1 MKTSIP
7 SVKGTR
13 DFYPEAMAIRQWLY
27 GELARVSRSFGY
39 QEYEGPY
46 LEPLALYAARSGE
59 ELVKE
64 QAFCF
69 ADRGG
74 EQITLRPELT
84 PSLARMVAA
93 RQRQLS
99 LPIRW
104 WSFGPFWRYERPQK
118 GRTREF
124 FQWNIDLLGVES
136 PEADAELAAVAATF
150 LRNVGL
156 LPSQVYLQ
164 VNNRRLLESELGRLG
179 IAPDLRGMVFRLI
192 DRREKMRTSEWEAYA
207 AEQGLGLGS
216 IRGIAQLLEDKDLW
230 TKSEELRAFFQA
242 LKVLGLEQ
250 YVEFDATVVRGLD
263 YYTGTVF
270 EARDRQGEFRAV
282 LGGGRYDNLVGDVGG
297 ERLPGV
303 GFAMGDVVIQLVLE
317 KYGCLP
323 SLRSAPAQ
331 VLVTTFGPQEIGTS
345 LDLGSRLRAGGVLA
359 EWYPTPDRLPKQLKY
374 ADQAGIRFV
383 VICGPDE
390 SAKGIVSLKDLA
402 KREQI
407 EVKLELACRG
417 GPPTPSG
424 IFSTVNPRRGSER
437 NRGAG
442 IALSG

>member
-1 MKTSIP
+1 MKTIISP
-7 SVKGTR
+7 VKGTR
-13 DFYPEAMAIRQWLY
+13 DFYPEAMALRQWLY

-39 QEYEGPY
+39 QEYEGPC
-46 LEPLALYAARSGE
+46 LESLALYEAKSGE

-74 EQITLRPELT
+74 DQIALRPELT

-93 RQRQLS
+93 RQGQLP

-124 FQWNIDLLGVES
+124 FQWNVDLVGVES

-164 VNNRRLLESELGRLG
+164 VNNRRLVETELARLG
-179 IAPDLRGMVFRLI
+179 VASEQRGMVFRLI
-192 DRREKMRTSEWEAYA
+192 DRRDKMRASEWDAYA
-207 AEQGLGLGS
+207 AEQGLSASS
-216 IRGIAQLLEDKDLW
+216 IRGIALLLEDKELW
-230 TKSEELRAFFQA
+230 KKSEELQSFFGAVKA
-242 LKVLGLEQ
+242 LGVEE
-250 YVEFDATVVRGLD
+250 YVEYDPTIVRGLD

-270 EARDRQGEFRAV
+270 EARDRDGEFRAV

-297 ERLPGV
+297 DRLPGF
-303 GFAMGDVVIQLVLE
+303 GFAMGDVVIQLVLA
-317 KYGCLP
+317 KFGRLP
-323 SLRSAPAQ
+323 TPRTASAQ
-331 VLVTTFGPQEIGTS
+331 VLVTTFAASELNTS
-345 LDLGSRLRAGGVLA
+345 LDLARRLREVGILV
-359 EWYPTPDRLPKQLKY
+359 EWYPKPDRLPKQLKY
-374 ADQAGIRFV
+374 ADQAGIRFA

-390 SAKGIVSLKDLA
+390 MARSSVSLKDLA
-402 KREQI
+402 TREQI
-407 EVKLELACRG
+407 EMKVEDLA
-417 GPPTPSG
+417 
-424 IFSTVNPRRGSER
+424 VEVRRR
-437 NRGAG
+437 VLDPL
-442 IALSG
+442 IA